1 MEMENKTEMTVETY
15 SPEETFALGES
26 MARAAKPGE
35 VYTLIGD
42 LGVGKT
48 VFTQGIARGLG
59 VMEPVSSPTFT
70 IVQVYEEGRMP
81 FYHFDVYRIGDVEE
95 MEEIGYE
102 DYFYGQG
109 LTLVEWAN
117 RIEELLPGKRK
128 EIRIEKDLEKGFD
141 YRRITISEVP

>member
-1 MEMENKTEMTVETY
+1 MTQEQMIETY

-26 MARAAKPGE
+26 IGKAAREGE
-35 VYTLIGD
+35 LYTLVGD
-42 LGVGKT
+42 LGTGKT

-59 VMEPVSSPTFT
+59 IDEPVTSPTFT
-70 IVQVYEEGRMP
+70 IVQVYDQGRMP

-102 DYFYGQG
+102 DYFYGAG
-109 LTLVEWAN
+109 LTLVEWGN
-117 RIEELLPGKRK
+117 LIEELLPQERK

-141 YRRITISEVP
+141 YRKITICEVI